1 MDPFKIAPTCTDH
14 TYLKF
19 SGDVEVLEEE
29 NVEATMTDKDGNE
42 IEMNGSLNNVFD
54 GRDDTFLEIMNG
66 MALKLSLEEQI
77 KLMGLII
84 KMKQGLNSPQLSPES
99 SPESSPKSSPENA
112 RKIMPSTIQMGLFFI
127 SFTFGEKRIKNDIF
141 IDSKLTA
148 RNAIKCIKIKSGSV
162 LE

>member
-1 MDPFKIAPTCTDH
+1 MDPFKIAPTCTDQ
-14 TYLKF
+14 TYLLF

-29 NVEATMTDKDGNE
+29 NVEATMSDKDGNE

-99 SPESSPKSSPENA
+99 GPESSPENA
-112 RKIMPSTIQMGLFFI
+112 RKIMPSTIQMGLF
-127 SFTFGEKRIKNDIF
+127 
-141 IDSKLTA
+141 L
-148 RNAIKCIKIKSGSV
+148 
-162 LE
+162 